1 MSDQTKL
8 KWLNIAGF
16 AVFVISQIAM
26 GIIQTKQNKIEIR
39 TGIMEFL
46 EESLSG
52 DDKE

>member
-1 MSDQTKL
+1 MTDEKKL
-8 KWLNIAGF
+8 KLLNIAGF

-26 GIIQTKQNKIEIR
+26 SVIQSKQNKIEIR
-39 TGIMEFL
+39 NGIMEFL